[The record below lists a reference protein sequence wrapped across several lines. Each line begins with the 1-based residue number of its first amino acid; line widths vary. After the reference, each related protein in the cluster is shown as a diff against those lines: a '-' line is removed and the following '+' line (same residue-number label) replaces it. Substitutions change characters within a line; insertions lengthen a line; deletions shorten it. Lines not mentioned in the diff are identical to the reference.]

1 MMGGTWRRL
10 FAVAW
15 KELHQLRRDRLTMS
29 WIIGIPLVQLL
40 LFGYATNTDVRHVR
54 TYVYDQDHSAASRDW
69 VRAMEITGF
78 FDVVGDVD
86 SYLVIEAG
94 FRRGEARA
102 AVVLPAGYGAALRG
116 SRPAAIQVIVDGSD
130 PLTVAA
136 VSRGAGSLASARATE
151 ILLHQL
157 DARGGHLEE
166 PPLSVSWS
174 TWYNP
179 DQRTA
184 TYIVPGLAG
193 MILTMTMVM
202 FTAMAI
208 ARERERGTLEQLIV
222 TPVRRVELIVGKIL
236 PYIIIGYL
244 QLSIVLVAGRTL
256 FGVPMVGSLSLLYGL
271 ALLFISANLAL
282 GIFFSTVAKTQQQ
295 AMQMS
300 FFFIMPNIL
309 LSGFIFP
316 WEGMPTAARW
326 ISQAFPL
333 THFIRII
340 RGITLK
346 AAGFSDLASD
356 VAALAVIVVALVLAS
371 SLRFRKTL

>member
-1 MMGGTWRRL
+1 MRGLLRRL
-10 FAVAW
+10 VAVAW

-29 WIIGIPLVQLL
+29 WIIGIPLVQLI
-40 LFGYATNTDVRHVR
+40 LFGYATNTDVRHVP
-54 TYVYDQDHSAASRDW
+54 TYVFDQDRSATSRDW
-69 VRAMEITGF
+69 VRSMEVTGF
-78 FDVVGDVD
+78 FDVAGAVE
-86 SYLVIEAG
+86 SYPAIEAG
-94 FRRGEARA
+94 FRRGDARA
-102 AVVLPAGYGAALRG
+102 AIVLPPGYGEALRSG
-116 SRPAAIQVIVDGSD
+116 RPTSVQLVVDGSD

-136 VSRGAGSLASARATE
+136 VTRAAGALAAARSTE
-151 ILLHQL
+151 LLVGKLAAHGIR
-157 DARGGHLEE
+157 AEE
-166 PPLSVSWS
+166 PPLSIAWS
-174 TWYNP
+174 IWYNA

-193 MILTMTMVM
+193 LILTMTMVM

-222 TPVRRVELIVGKIL
+222 TPVRRGELIVGKIL
-236 PYIIIGYL
+236 PYITIGYL
-244 QLSIVLVAGRTL
+244 QLTIVMIAARHL
-256 FGVPMVGSLSLLYGL
+256 FGVPLIGSLPLLYAL

-316 WEGMPTAARW
+316 WEAMPTLARW

-346 AAGFSDLASD
+346 GSGLSDLGAD
-356 VAALAVIVVALVLAS
+356 VAALGVIVVILVLAS